1 MGTQISDFGDAR
13 LGMDS
18 DCFGVCPGK
27 MGGGNG
33 RHGLEGVLDF
43 SGQQ

>member
-1 MGTQISDFGDAR
+1 MGTQIGHIGDER

-18 DCFGVCPGK
+18 DGFGVRTGK

-33 RHGLEGVLDF
+33 RHGLEGMLDF
-43 SGQQ
+43 SGQP